1 MPQYTKSI
9 VLDVNAVNKHQYID
23 AKQLDDNSRFLKV
36 TLLANGKPVAIE
48 TGTTAMFRAVKPDK
62 RSVCYEAQINSDG
75 TVTVELT
82 QQALACKGVA
92 EADVSLVGSDGTV
105 LSTAS
110 FFLQVQGAPL
120 GNDIASESEILIFQ
134 QLADEAAASAA
145 QSIAAATSVGEDA
158 EAAEEAASAA
168 QTAKNA
174 AETAK
179 NTTVQIAESLQA
191 TVEAAEEATETANG
205 AASEATEKAQ
215 QASNAASA
223 ANSAAS
229 GANTAKTNADAA
241 TASANAAAAAAN
253 AAASAVGEEID
264 GIVFKDTTNNVDYLA
279 KFRLVDGMPVIEY
292 SEI

>member
-1 MPQYTKSI
+1 MPKYTKSI
-9 VLDVNAVNKHQYID
+9 VLDVNAVNKHQYVD

-36 TLLANGKPVAIE
+36 KLLANGEPVTIGA
-48 TGTTAMFRAVKPDK
+48 GTTAMFRAVKPDK

-82 QQALACKGVA
+82 QQALACKGVV
-92 EADVSLVGSDGTV
+92 EADVSLVGSDGTT

-120 GNDIASESEILIFQ
+120 GNNIASESEILVFQ

-145 QSIAAATSVGEDA
+145 KSIAAAASVSEDV
-158 EAAEEAASAA
+158 EAAKTAANAA
-168 QTAKNA
+168 QAAKTA
-174 AETAK
+174 AESAK
-179 NTTVQIAESLQA
+179 STTEQIAESLEA
-191 TVEAAEEATETANG
+191 TVEAAEEATSNANS
-205 AASEATEKAQ
+205 AASQANEKAQ
-215 QASNAASA
+215 QASSAASA

-241 TASANAAAAAAN
+241 TASANAAAVAAN
-253 AAASAVGEEID
+253 AAAAAVGEEID

-279 KFRLVDGMPVIEY
+279 KFRLVGGMPVIEY
-292 SEI
+292 TEI